1 MVAKVKNFITHESVC
16 GVRGK
21 KTSIGRKN
29 LMVSSMNKD
38 RKRSFKKYRGQG
50 K

>member
-1 MVAKVKNFITHESVC
+1 MRRATKVREKISATNSA
-16 GVRGK
+16 GK
-21 KTSIGRKN
+21 KTSVGKKN
-29 LMVSSMNKD
+29 ISLSTMNKS